1 MLDASSNA
9 ASGPKLKP
17 PSGAM
22 VLAEARALIEWNACL
37 MMTPVLMTAPRGDG
51 HPVLVLPG
59 FLAGDL
65 STSLLRRYLGRL
77 GYEPHAWTSAAIS
90 AASIACASS

>member
-1 MLDASSNA
+1 LAKNGEEMLDASSNA

-51 HPVLVLPG
+51 KKEKQKKAKREQEKEGVRG
-59 FLAGDL
+59 K
-65 STSLLRRYLGRL
+65 
-77 GYEPHAWTSAAIS
+77 IS
-90 AASIACASS
+90 VGK